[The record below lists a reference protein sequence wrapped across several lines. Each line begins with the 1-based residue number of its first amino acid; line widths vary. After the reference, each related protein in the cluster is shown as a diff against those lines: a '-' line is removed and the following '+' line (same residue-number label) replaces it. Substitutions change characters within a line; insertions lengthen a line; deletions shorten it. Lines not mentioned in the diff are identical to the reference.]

1 MINILYCFDSNYN
14 VQAAVSINSILEKFN
29 NDINIYIVHDNPSSF
44 KKFEEKLKN
53 KKNLNSLNIYRFDNT
68 EYDFPNLNDSHVTY
82 ATYFRMFIDNYLP
95 ENLDFLV

>member
-68 EYDFPNLNDSHVTY
+68 EYDFPK
-82 ATYFRMFIDNYLP
+82 FK
-95 ENLDFLV
+95 